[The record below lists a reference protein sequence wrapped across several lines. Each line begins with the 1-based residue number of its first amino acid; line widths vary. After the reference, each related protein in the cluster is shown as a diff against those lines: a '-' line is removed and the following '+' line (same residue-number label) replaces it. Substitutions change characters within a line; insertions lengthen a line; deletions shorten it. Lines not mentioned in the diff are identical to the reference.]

1 MNFLNKMYKQFFING
16 KGEVS
21 ITKIALQ
28 AAAAGAAILAFP
40 ASMTAVGI
48 TIVLP
53 PAVTLAAKAA
63 VGIGVWI
70 AGNRVKDSVDAG
82 RTQK

>member
-1 MNFLNKMYKQFFING
+1 MNFLNKLYKQFFLNG
-16 KGEVS
+16 SSKVS
-21 ITKIALQ
+21 ITKIAIQ
-28 AAAAGAAILAFP
+28 AAAAGAAVLAFP

-82 RTQK
+82 RIQK